1 MVVRLRDHQVEAV
14 DAIVRGLDVPPGGV
28 IPRNG
33 LRAQV
38 HMACGTGKTFVAAS
52 AALRLAPR
60 GRVLVLVPTLAL
72 LTQTVAAWQEA
83 GVVGPSVAV
92 CSLQDDPELG
102 FMGVRCTTS
111 APQLALWHGSGP
123 VTVYATYSSLPVLA
137 EAFAG
142 VYGVRL
148 DAVDLVCVDEAHRTS
163 GSLGKMW
170 ADVHRQAVIPAAR
183 RLYLTAT
190 PRIWEPRPARE
201 VLEGARDPLPQ
212 EMAASMDDMALFG
225 PVVFRLSLA
234 QGVARGLLAR
244 YQVIVAELFD
254 DEVTPEVLQGELRHE
269 EEVRGKRL
277 AALQAAMLRTMSDH
291 GLQTMITFH
300 HRTVEAEGFAEGLP
314 GVAGRLHAADPAKY
328 PQDIWAGWL
337 KGDHDGARRQKVL
350 GTFAARA
357 GRAVLSNCRV
367 LGEGVDIR
375 AVDSVAILDPKGA
388 PHDIVQAIGRALRQK
403 PGQGKLASLIVP
415 VFRSRGDEPEDMFTS
430 ASYRPLVNVL
440 QALRAHDAEA
450 VEMLAIPQESQT
462 RDVNPSGSIGI
473 APGEGEEESRFL
485 LRFAVP
491 KDPAM
496 VAQWVQFNV
505 IDTERQDWMRGFAAA
520 RRFQLRTGHLLVP
533 YGHREAP
540 ADAAGG
546 DRVDDSRSYP
556 LGQWIS
562 DQRKLYDTGQMT
574 GRRVTALEQLGMV
587 WDVADA
593 AWAENLAAITAW
605 HAQHGTLAA
614 PRSATAL
621 DRAVGM
627 LLANLRRP
635 GVLDKYPQRAK
646 ALAALDEDWNPPW
659 ALDWQRKWAAARQ
672 LVDAGVPLAD
682 ITPGTTISG
691 EDIGRWLQRQ
701 SAPHTWN
708 KLADGQRERLARI
721 GVQAPADLQIADP
734 TAVQP
739 HSGEGTWRSMPSPRP
754 EKVPQRASGAYARG
768 VAALRQY
775 VAREGHL
782 RVPRAH
788 VEVLATE
795 SAEGPAGEG
804 VPVKLGVWLSNTKAR
819 RSQLSDGQRT
829 ELADLGLVLAPV

>member
-14 DAIVRGLDVPPGGV
+14 DAVVRGLDVPPGGV
-28 IPRNG
+28 IPGDG
-33 LRAQV
+33 LRGQV

-111 APQLALWHGSGP
+111 APQLALWHGSGA
-123 VTVYATYSSLPVLA
+123 VTIYATYSSLPVLA

-190 PRIWEPRPARE
+190 PRIWEPRPVRE
-201 VLEGARDPLPQ
+201 VLEGARDPLPR
-212 EMAASMDDMALFG
+212 EMAASMDDEALFG
-225 PVVFRLSLA
+225 PVIFRLSLA

-314 GVAGRLHAADPAKY
+314 GVARRLHAVDPAKY
-328 PQDIWAGWL
+328 PQEIWAGWL
-337 KGDHDGARRQKVL
+337 KGDHDSTRRQKVL
-350 GTFAARA
+350 GTFARRA

-415 VFRSRGDEPEDMFTS
+415 VFRSRGEEPEDMFTS
-430 ASYRPLVNVL
+430 ASYRPLVSVL

-450 VEMLAIPQESQT
+450 VEMLAIPQENQT
-462 RDVNPSGSIGI
+462 RDVNPSGTIGI
-473 APGEGEEESRFL
+473 APEEGEEESRFL

-491 KDPAM
+491 RDPAM

-520 RRFQLRTGHLLVP
+520 RRYRLRMGHLLVP

-540 ADAAGG
+540 ADAGGAGIEE
-546 DRVDDSRSYP
+546 SRSYP

-562 DQRKLYDTGQMT
+562 DQRKFYDAGVMT
-574 GRRVTALEQLGMV
+574 GKRVAALEQLGMV

-605 HAQHGTLAA
+605 YELHGTLAA

-621 DRAVGM
+621 DKSVGM

-635 GVLDKYPQRAK
+635 GVLDKYPRRAE

-691 EDIGRWLQRQ
+691 EDIGRWLKRQ

-708 KLADGQRERLARI
+708 KLTDGQRERLTRI
-721 GVQAPADLQIADP
+721 GVQAPADLQIAT
-734 TAVQP
+734 TATAQTP
-739 HSGEGTWRSMPSPRP
+739 AGTGMRDGVPSPQP
-754 EKVPQRASGAYARG
+754 GKTPQGASGAYARG
-768 VAALRQY
+768 ISALRQY
-775 VAREGHL
+775 VAREGHV

-788 VEVLATE
+788 IEVLATE

-804 VPVKLGVWLSNTKAR
+804 TPVKLGVWLSNTKAR
-819 RSQLSDGQRT
+819 RRQLREEQRT
-829 ELADLGLVLAPV
+829 ELANLGVVLAQT